1 MNDQISSLKVSDEST
16 LEKLD
21 KRIFAV
27 GEDSQGFLT
36 RTIKEKISWLIL
48 ETNNNSNKNQLS

>member
-1 MNDQISSLKVSDEST
+1 MNDQISSLKVSDEPT